1 MKFSFSFVLHE
12 EGFELMYCDIA
23 QSTVTQRDSFFKT
36 GYWREEMSGKE
47 RKGKKRR
54 PEQVGMEAFSRIM
67 ELRYR
72 FKNYR
77 L

>member
-47 RKGKKRR
+47 TGA
-54 PEQVGMEAFSRIM
+54 GGDGSIFSRIM

-72 FKNYR
+72 PQNYR